1 MMPAAAA
8 SKGLEMIQGMAT
20 QRVIGYTKSVTTRKG
35 KKNPKLVQENLNIG
49 IQAWEIGILVASI
62 AVFDYVEGAGAFGSN
77 LQSLLTSPTAIP
89 QGTDGSAA
97 KSVSLIPFP

>member
-1 MMPAAAA
+1 MMAASAA
-8 SKGLEMIQGMAT
+8 SKGLETIQGMAT

-62 AVFDYVEGAGAFGSN
+62 AVFDYVEGSGAFGQN
-77 LQSLLTSPTAIP
+77 LQSLLTTPTVNPPDSSSSPRKI
-89 QGTDGSAA
+89 
-97 KSVSLIPFP
+97 SLVPFP

>member
-1 MMPAAAA
+1 MMAAAAA
-8 SKGLEMIQGMAT
+8 SKGLETIQGMAT

-62 AVFDYVEGAGAFGSN
+62 AVFDYVEGSGAFGQS
-77 LQSLLTSPTAIP
+77 LQSILTTPTVNPSDSSGSPRKI
-89 QGTDGSAA
+89 
-97 KSVSLIPFP
+97 SLIPFP